1 MKILSSFTDPHV
13 VPNLYE
19 LIFSVEHKRSNF
31 DNIHTTAHSYH
42 VKKAHKSNRKLVT
55 TN

>member
-1 MKILSSFTDPHV
+1 MKILSSFTNTDV

-31 DNIHTTAHSYH
+31 DNIHTTAHTYH
-42 VKKAHKSNRKLVT
+42 MSKNPIQAREK
-55 TN
+55 